1 VRPGHMDGLRDQSG
15 GVLVRTGHTE
25 GSTDLARLAGFQESA
40 VICEIL
46 APDGRMARVPDL
58 LRFCA
63 QHGLKMCTIED
74 LIKYR
79 RQRERLTH
87 REVVRELP
95 TRLGKFDLIVYTS
108 VVDPEPHLALTMG
121 GVGIEAG
128 GVVPMQEE
136 PVLVRIHSQCLTGDL
151 LESMLCDCGSQ

>member
-1 VRPGHMDGLRDQSG
+1 
-15 GVLVRTGHTE
+15 E
-25 GSTDLARLAGFQESA
+25 GSTDRARLAGFQESA
-40 VICEIL
+40 VICELL

-58 LRFCA
+58 VRFCA

-79 RQRERLTH
+79 RQREKLIH
-87 REVVRELP
+87 REVVLELP

-121 GVGIEAG
+121 GVGLEAG
-128 GVVPMQEE
+128 GVVAVQ
-136 PVLVRIHSQCLTGDL
+136 
-151 LESMLCDCGSQ
+151 